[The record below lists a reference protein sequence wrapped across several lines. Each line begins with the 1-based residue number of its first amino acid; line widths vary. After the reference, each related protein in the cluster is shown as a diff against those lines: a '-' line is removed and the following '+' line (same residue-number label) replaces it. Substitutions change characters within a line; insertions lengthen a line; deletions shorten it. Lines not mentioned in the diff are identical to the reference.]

1 MSDAHDALRDDPVI
15 GPLIAEYGIVEL
27 EPAEDLF
34 ERLVISIVNQVIST
48 EAARTVR
55 DRLFDAFEIT
65 PEGILATDPEE
76 LRAVGLSPQKVS
88 TMRNVARW
96 FQEEDVTRER
106 FEGRDDESVLAELT
120 EISGIGDW
128 TAKMF
133 LMLALGRE
141 DVFPVKDLAVRRA
154 MEDLVGDLSR
164 AEMRYRAPAWAPHRS
179 VATLYLW
186 QHYVDE
192 NSSVEDIVA

>member
-1 MSDAHDALRDDPVI
+1 MSDAHAALGDDPVI
-15 GPLIAEYGIVEL
+15 GPLIDEYGVIEL
-27 EPAEDLF
+27 EPASDPF
-34 ERLVISIVNQVIST
+34 ERLVVSIVNQVIST

-65 PEGILATDPEE
+65 PEGILGADSEE
-76 LRAVGLSPQKVS
+76 LRAVGLSPQKVQ
-88 TMRNVARW
+88 TMKNVAAW
-96 FQEEDVTRER
+96 FREEKVTRER
-106 FEGRDDESVLAELT
+106 FAGRSDGEVVDELT
-120 EISGIGDW
+120 ELNGVGDW

-133 LMLALGRE
+133 LLFALGRE
-141 DVFPVKDLAVRRA
+141 DVFPVEDLAVRRA
-154 MEDLVGDLSR
+154 LCELVGDLTREEMRER
-164 AEMRYRAPAWAPHRS
+164 AEAWAPHRS

>member
-15 GPLIAEYGIVEL
+15 GPLIGEYGEIEL
-27 EPAEDLF
+27 EPADDVF
-34 ERLVISIVNQVIST
+34 ERLVTSIVDQVIST

-55 DRLFDAFEIT
+55 GRLFDAVTIT
-65 PEGILATDPEE
+65 PEGIIAADREE
-76 LRAVGLSPQKVS
+76 LRAAGLSPQKVN

-96 FQEEDVTRER
+96 FDEENVTRER
-106 FEGRDDESVLAELT
+106 FEGRGDADVTAELT

-133 LMLALGRE
+133 LMFALGRE
-141 DVFPVKDLAVRRA
+141 DVFPIRDLAARRA
-154 MEDLVGDLSR
+154 VEDLIGDLTR
-164 AEMRYRAPAWAPHRS
+164 AEMETRAEAWAPHRS

-186 QHYVDE
+186 QYYVDE
-192 NSSVEDIVA
+192 NSNVEDIVA

>member
-15 GPLIAEYGIVEL
+15 GPLIDEYGEIEL
-27 EPAEDLF
+27 EPADDVF
-34 ERLVISIVNQVIST
+34 ERLVTSIVNQVIST

-55 DRLFDAFEIT
+55 GRLFDAVTIT
-65 PEGILATDPEE
+65 PEGIIAADREE
-76 LRAVGLSPQKVS
+76 LRAAGLSPQKVD

-96 FQEEDVTRER
+96 FDEENVTRER
-106 FEGRDDESVLAELT
+106 FEGRGDADVTAELT

-133 LMLALGRE
+133 LMFVLGRE
-141 DVFPVKDLAVRRA
+141 DVFPV
-154 MEDLVGDLSR
+154 EDLIGDLTR
-164 AEMRYRAPAWAPHRS
+164 AEMETRAEAWAPHRS

-186 QHYVDE
+186 QYYVDE
-192 NSSVEDIVA
+192 NSNVEDIVA